1 MFRLPRLFVSFPTM
15 KLLQLLCRPWALL
28 ILVVTSCWGPAA
40 DAKSSGDFYEEV
52 SRLNKVLSE
61 INRKYV
67 EDVNP
72 NELSDAAMQGI
83 RGILDPHTTVFSP
96 KDYDDLKIA
105 TDGEF
110 GGVGITISIRDNVLT
125 VVSPLAGTP
134 AYNLGIQAG
143 DRIVKI
149 EGKSTQ
155 NLTLD
160 DAVNKLRGKVG
171 TDVTITL
178 VREGITEPLDFVIT
192 RAKIVIH
199 AVPYAGMLDNDVGYI
214 KLAQF
219 SQKTATDV
227 EEAIRKLKTQGM
239 KKLVLD
245 LRSNPGGLL
254 NQAIEVGELFLKK
267 GNNIVST
274 RGRTQETE
282 SAATRDG
289 ILGADVPMVVMVNQG
304 SASAS
309 EIVAGALQDWD
320 RALILGKTSFGKGSV
335 QTIFPL
341 DNQGHA
347 LKLTTAFYY
356 LPFGRCINK
365 PENGIKGL
373 SLRSEEE
380 DSEAGDSVDSVGVD
394 SAAKDTQVYYTAAGR
409 KMYGGGGITPD
420 VDLEMKPMPWIV
432 QVQERMALY
441 FRFAVKY
448 RAQLEKSKVKVD
460 ANWVVPDSVY
470 NAFKDFCFKDTSF
483 IKAKTNAQATTDLLE
498 EILLKEQK
506 YMGDSSKTVADADLA
521 ARLTE
526 LRKSLQRQSEAQFAA
541 NKLYIMDAI
550 KRELLA
556 SYMGEEARIAFML
569 KSDTQALEALRYLKD
584 MNLYKKTMQGDPKN
598 KGKAAE
604 ASAAKTD
611 SPKKGKK

>member
-1 MFRLPRLFVSFPTM
+1 MKIFTM
-15 KLLQLLCRPWALL
+15 LCRPWAFLV
-28 ILVVTSCWGPAA
+28 LVVTSCWGPAA

-72 NELSDAAMQGI
+72 TELSDAAMQGI

-149 EGKSTQ
+149 ESKSTQ

-160 DAVNKLRGKVG
+160 EAVNKLRGKVG
-171 TDVTITL
+171 TDVTITI
-178 VREGITEPLDFVIT
+178 VREGITAPLDFKIT
-192 RAKIVIH
+192 RAKIIIH
-199 AVPYAGMLDNDVGYI
+199 AVPYAGMLDSETGYI

-219 SQKTATDV
+219 SQKTASDV

-245 LRSNPGGLL
+245 LRYNPGGLL

-289 ILGADVPMVVMVNQG
+289 ILGSDVPMVVLVNQG

-320 RALILGKTSFGKGSV
+320 RALIVGKTSFGKGSV

-373 SLRSEEE
+373 SLRNGENVDPETGE
-380 DSEAGDSVDSVGVD
+380 PLNADSAAVD

-420 VDLEMKPMPWIV
+420 VDIEIKPLPWIV

-448 RAQLEKSKVKVD
+448 RAQLEKSKTKVD
-460 ANWVVPDSVY
+460 ANWQVPDTVFM
-470 NAFKDFCFKDTSF
+470 AFKEFCLKDTAF
-483 IKAKTNAQATTDLLE
+483 TKAKTNAQSTADLLE

-506 YMGDSSKTVADADLA
+506 YLGDSSKTVTDPELA
-521 ARLTE
+521 TRIDE
-526 LRKSLQRQSEAQFAA
+526 LRKTLRRQSDAQFAS
-541 NKLYIMDAI
+541 NKEYIMAAI
-550 KRELLA
+550 KRELLS
-556 SYMGEEARIAFML
+556 SYQGEEARIAFQL
-569 KSDTQALEALRYLKD
+569 KSDNQVSEALRYLKD
-584 MNLYKKTMQGDPKN
+584 MNLYKKVMAADPKN
-598 KGKAAE
+598 KPTSASKKAE
-604 ASAAKTD
+604 AVSKD
-611 SPKKGKK
+611 SKDLKKGKK

>member
-1 MFRLPRLFVSFPTM
+1 M
-15 KLLQLLCRPWALL
+15 KLIHMLTRPWALL

-72 NELSDAAMQGI
+72 TELSDAAMQGI

-110 GGVGITISIRDNVLT
+110 GGVGITISMRDNVLT

-149 EGKSTQ
+149 EGKTTQ
-155 NLTLD
+155 NLSLD
-160 DAVNKLRGKVG
+160 DAVSKLRGKVG
-171 TDVTITL
+171 TDVTITIS
-178 VREGITEPLDFVIT
+178 REGVTEPLDFTIT

-199 AVPYAGMLDNDVGYI
+199 AVPYAGMLDNETGYI

-267 GNNIVST
+267 GNLIVST
-274 RGRTQETE
+274 RGRTGETE
-282 SAATRDG
+282 SAASRDG
-289 ILGADVPMVVMVNQG
+289 ILGSDVPMVVLVNQG

-309 EIVAGALQDWD
+309 EIVSGALQDWD

-373 SLRSEEE
+373 SLRNTEVDPETGE
-380 DSEAGDSVDSVGVD
+380 PLDSVAVD
-394 SAAKDTQVYYTAAGR
+394 SAARDTQAYHTASGR
-409 KMYGGGGITPD
+409 RVYGGGGITPD
-420 VDLEMKPMPWIV
+420 VDIEMKPLPWIV

-448 RAQLEKSKVKVD
+448 RAQLEKSKTKID
-460 ANWVVPDSVY
+460 ADWVVPDSVY
-470 NAFKDFCFKDTSF
+470 NAFKDFCLKDTGF
-483 IKAKTNAQATTDLLE
+483 VKAKTNAQATTDLLE
-498 EILLKEQK
+498 DILLKEQK
-506 YMGDSSKTVADADLA
+506 YLGDSSVAVTDPELSARIADL
-521 ARLTE
+521 
-526 LRKSLQRQSEAQFAA
+526 RKTLQKLNDAQFAA
-541 NKLYIMDAI
+541 NKDYIRDAI

-556 SYMGEEARIAFML
+556 SFYGEEARIGFML
-569 KSDTQALEALRYLKD
+569 QTDTQVLEAQRYLKD
-584 MNLYKKTMQGDPKN
+584 MNLYRKAMQGDPK
-598 KGKAAE
+598 KSAVGESVKKA
-604 ASAAKTD
+604 
-611 SPKKGKK
+611 KK

>member
-1 MFRLPRLFVSFPTM
+1 M
-15 KLLQLLCRPWALL
+15 KILHILCRPWALL
-28 ILVVTSCWGPAA
+28 VLIVTSCWGPAA

-67 EDVNP
+67 EEVNP

-96 KDYDDLKIA
+96 KDYDNLKVA

-155 NLTLD
+155 NLSLD
-160 DAVNKLRGKVG
+160 DAVNQLRGKIG
-171 TDVTITL
+171 TDVTISIA
-178 VREGITEPLDFVIT
+178 REGVAETLDFTIT

-199 AVPYAGMLDNDVGYI
+199 AVPYAGMLDHETGYI

-219 SQKTATDV
+219 SQKTAGDV
-227 EEAIRKLKTQGM
+227 EDAIRKLKTQGM

-245 LRSNPGGLL
+245 LRYNPGGLL
-254 NQAIEVGELFLKK
+254 DQAIEVGELFLKK
-267 GNNIVST
+267 GNTIVST
-274 RGRTQETE
+274 RGRTQETS

-320 RALILGKTSFGKGSV
+320 RALIVGKTSFGKGSV

-373 SLRSEEE
+373 ALSSEEDDE
-380 DSEAGDSVDSVGVD
+380 GLSPDSAAVD
-394 SAAKDTQVYYTAAGR
+394 SAAKDTQAYYTASGR
-409 KMYGGGGITPD
+409 RMYGGGGITPD
-420 VDLEMKPMPWIV
+420 VDIEMKPLPWIV
-432 QVQERMALY
+432 QVQERMSLY

-460 ANWVVPDSVY
+460 ASWQVPDSVY
-470 NAFKDFCFKDTSF
+470 EAFKEFCFKDTSF
-483 IKAKTNAQATTDLLE
+483 TKAKTNAQATADLLVDM
-498 EILLKEQK
+498 LLKEQK
-506 YMGDSSKTVADADLA
+506 YLGDSSDKVSDPELASRIADLRA
-521 ARLTE
+521 TL
-526 LRKSLQRQSEAQFAA
+526 KKQSEAQFAA
-541 NKLYIMDAI
+541 NKTYIMDAI
-550 KRELLA
+550 KRELIA
-556 SYMGEEARIAFML
+556 AYQGEEARIAFML
-569 KSDTQALEALRYLKD
+569 RSDTQVNEALRYLKD
-584 MNLYKKTMQGDPKN
+584 INLYKKAMQGSSK
-598 KGKAAE
+598 
-604 ASAAKTD
+604 AKTKEAT
-611 SPKKGKK
+611 PKKDKK